1 VSWRAGKLPSAGDDI
16 RTTLAYHVPSNLGL
30 GKREKEELDPRA
42 KNAIRGAFL
51 GFFVDMFDIYLPIV
65 VLAPAIAYFVS
76 PELGTT
82 ATAIVSG
89 SIFAATLVGRPIGH
103 SSSATSRMR

>member
-1 VSWRAGKLPSAGDDI
+1 M
-16 RTTLAYHVPSNLGL
+16 PSNLGV
-30 GKREKEELDPRA
+30 GKHEKEDYMTTAAGGQRQQELDPRA

-76 PELGTT
+76 
-82 ATAIVSG
+82 
-89 SIFAATLVGRPIGH
+89 
-103 SSSATSRMR
+103 

>member
-1 VSWRAGKLPSAGDDI
+1 MIFEGYWRIICRRISVWGSTRRRDYMTTAAGGQ
-16 RTTLAYHVPSNLGL
+16 RQQ
-30 GKREKEELDPRA
+30 ELDPRA

-76 PELGTT
+76 
-82 ATAIVSG
+82 
-89 SIFAATLVGRPIGH
+89 
-103 SSSATSRMR
+103 